1 MPLFLAKLRDWY
13 RHDDDGQRHPVSQS
27 IQQLDGYAAGLMW
40 KLIGRLIE
48 VQRFVLDEPWRG
60 VVQVVRDN
68 MHHEDDEPVQQS
80 RWNQANVAHGRPR
93 RSQLLSSDLRHGD
106 GSLLYL
112 MVVMQQV

>member
-68 MHHEDDEPVQQS
+68 MQS

>member
-1 MPLFLAKLRDWY
+1 MPLFVAKLRDW
-13 RHDDDGQRHPVSQS
+13 RRQIDDGQRHPISQS
-27 IQQLDGYAAGLMW
+27 IQELNGYAAGLMR

-68 MHHEDDEPVQQS
+68 MQHEDDEPVQQS
-80 RWNQANVAHGRPR
+80 RWNQADIAHGCPR

-106 GSLLYL
+106 GFLLYL